1 MTEQSGQ
8 EGAERGAAEEATGTP
23 VTPTEEEAGQRPAGE
38 APEDED
44 EGYRPPGG
52 MSRPEDLNPDDFE

>member
-23 VTPTEEEAGQRPAGE
+23 VTPTEEEAGHGPAGE
-38 APEDED
+38 APGD